1 MATYS
6 KPFYKDEGKNIQE
19 KFVLTDNS
27 ILATDGCC
35 YCVWEDFA
43 FYLMMAISDEKS
55 SSDYPGQIGR
65 IRIKT
70 SEALNILGSPQ
81 YQKWLKSADS
91 KKSVQRIMNDVK
103 PYQITQFAVDTVLQV
118 NA

>member
-6 KPFYKDEGKNIQE
+6 KPFHKDEGKNIQE

-27 ILATDGCC
+27 ALSADGSC
-35 YCVWEDFA
+35 YCAWEDFA

-55 SSDYPGQIGR
+55 SLEYPGQFGR

-81 YQKWLKSADS
+81 YQRWLTSVDS
-91 KKSVQRIMNDVK
+91 KKSVERIMNDVK
-103 PYQITQFAVDTVLQV
+103 SYQITQFAVDTVLQV